1 MALGSTLICTNRAV
15 QGIAEC
21 ERALALNPNLAS
33 AHGVIGEAKLF
44 LGRGTE
50 TEAHMVEAL
59 RLSPHDVLASRWLS
73 TIAFS
78 KLQVDADVEALRW
91 FRRGIEINRNY
102 PLLHFGLAT
111 ALALLDALDE
121 AKSAA
126 RIGLALDPTFTIRR
140 FRSGA
145 STDNPTYLAKRER
158 VCEGMRMA
166 GIPEG

>member
-1 MALGSTLICTNRAV
+1 M
-15 QGIAEC
+15 
-21 ERALALNPNLAS
+21 
-33 AHGVIGEAKLF
+33 
-44 LGRGTE
+44 
-50 TEAHMVEAL
+50 EAL

-158 VCEGMRMA
+158 VCEGMHMA

>member
-1 MALGSTLICTNRAV
+1 
-15 QGIAEC
+15 
-21 ERALALNPNLAS
+21 
-33 AHGVIGEAKLF
+33 
-44 LGRGTE
+44 
-50 TEAHMVEAL
+50 MVEAL

-158 VCEGMRMA
+158 VCEGMHMA